1 VRRHGRSRAF
11 AANQS
16 SNAATSFAA
25 VAPERRFGAPRRRK
39 FLVFGFEFKNLPNRE
54 IHEIRERLNEEK
66 LSREEREGGE
76 DNFNNLSLD
85 DSTN

>member
-16 SNAATSFAA
+16 SNAATSFD
-25 VAPERRFGAPRRRK
+25 

-54 IHEIRERLNEEK
+54 IHEIRERLNEE
-66 LSREEREGGE
+66 
-76 DNFNNLSLD
+76 NQ
-85 DSTN
+85 